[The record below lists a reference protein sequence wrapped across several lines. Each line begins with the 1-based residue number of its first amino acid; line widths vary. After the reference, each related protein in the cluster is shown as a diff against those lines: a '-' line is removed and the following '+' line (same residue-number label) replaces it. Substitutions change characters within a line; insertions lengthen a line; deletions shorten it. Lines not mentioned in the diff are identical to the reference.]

1 MHENIQNEFGKII
14 KSLKRQVE
22 KKKANR
28 IIGYIQLKLYGIYY

>member
-22 KKKANR
+22 KLKT
-28 IIGYIQLKLYGIYY
+28 KLYSAKTIWYI